1 MKKACISTL
10 LVIILASCASLPDYG
25 HIDAETIA
33 QIKLLDAYV
42 AKHGLSVEGVTAWNF
57 LHQRNEYRNLVLVRV
72 TEQRLRIDETPRS
85 YPLLEDLEEQVVSV
99 HKGSLPDQTI
109 SLVTA
114 HEDIPETMTVPIGR
128 KLFLFFD
135 EKMADGTI
143 RIETGAM
150 WRYTRDLELIVN
162 DPATESYV
170 PPEK

>member
-33 QIKLLDAYV
+33 QIKVLDAYV
-42 AKHGLSVEGVTAWNF
+42 AQHGLCVEGGTAWNF

-72 TEQRLRIDETPRS
+72 TEQRLRIDETPRT
-85 YPLLEDLEEQVVSV
+85 YPLLEDLEAQVVSI
-99 HKGSLPDQTI
+99 HKGSLPDQTL

-114 HEDIPETMTVPIGR
+114 HEDIPETMAVPIGR
-128 KLFLFFD
+128 KFFLFFD

-150 WRYTRDLELIVN
+150 WGYTKALDVLVN
-162 DPATESYV
+162 DPATKSYV